1 MFPYN
6 VTLSLLLEY
15 LKSNYSGHYSKVVNG
30 VIELAVDKNLING
43 PSTPQQ
49 KLQYM
54 NADYRQFL
62 QGSDKQDVPEL
73 IRQLMWRLLLQDVI
87 VFGMDEDNPN
97 WPWYRVTGYGDK
109 ILKEQKM
116 QPYDPEGF
124 LQEFQ
129 ADNPLID
136 TLIYEYLE
144 EAVRTFNH
152 DCPKSS
158 SVMLGAASEKA
169 ILILYEKFIN
179 AITDANKKRR
189 FEQDSNW
196 TISSRFNVLQ
206 DRLQLM
212 IAARKFNRDIKEIIN
227 GSFPSLFNLIRK
239 HRNNAGHPELFSDVS
254 KDTIFLNLRIFNTY
268 ISDVYK
274 LINHFDSNPAD
285 W

>member
-6 VTLSLLLEY
+6 ITLSLLLEY
-15 LKSNYSGHYSKVVNG
+15 LKSNYSGQFANVVNG
-30 VIELAVDKNLING
+30 VVELAVDKRLING
-43 PSTPQQ
+43 PATPQE
-49 KLQYM
+49 KLQYF

-62 QGSDKQDVPEL
+62 VGADRQDVPEL

-87 VFGMDEDNPN
+87 VFGMDESNPN

-109 ILKEQKM
+109 ILQEQKM
-116 QPYDPEGF
+116 QPYDPDGF
-124 LQEFQ
+124 LREFRN
-129 ADNPLID
+129 DNPTVD

-152 DCPKSS
+152 DCPKSA

-169 ILILYEKFIN
+169 ILILYDTFLN
-179 AITDANKKRR
+179 AISDVNKKTR
-189 FEQDSNW
+189 FERDANW
-196 TISSRFNVLQ
+196 TISSKFNVLQ
-206 DRLQLM
+206 DRLQRM
-212 IAARKFNRDIKEIIN
+212 INARKFDRDTKDIIE

-254 KDTIFLNLRIFNTY
+254 KDTIFLNLRIFSTY
-268 ISDVYK
+268 ISDIYK
-274 LINHFDSNPAD
+274 LINHFTTNTAD